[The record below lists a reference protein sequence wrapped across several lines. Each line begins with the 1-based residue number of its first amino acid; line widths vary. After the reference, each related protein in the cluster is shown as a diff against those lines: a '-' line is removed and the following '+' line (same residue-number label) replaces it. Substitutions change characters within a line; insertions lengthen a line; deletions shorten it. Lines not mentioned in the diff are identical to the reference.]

1 MASPDENPKRPII
14 DQIRAASKNSRSSDR
29 DTQSQQDGDPISTRP
44 ADDND
49 ERSDRAKTQEEE
61 NKKLIETIEKKK
73 PNTKQREQV
82 TSPEVNTKPAE
93 HVNSV
98 ICTSNKA
105 DQDAADLKVAQE
117 VRAAND
123 AHRRCQDANR
133 YEQRKKQGAVQT
145 AIIAD
150 RAERELAQAIANR
163 VYLVDPEIDKGY
175 FEAVMFNI
183 HVGLGYNEDTSN
195 NITLPKGTTAEN
207 FAEEVFT
214 EVYDYMQDVLLDDLT
229 KTLGIS
235 KREAKGFVRLGN
247 DLDSELKRIDKK
259 NPEAVANAVQVTR
272 ENEIK
277 YLEKNEGLTRKEA
290 EKEVNPLINK
300 QIDTQSVR
308 NIDENL
314 GDTEP
319 NISNEDA
326 LKKTQGTAQT
336 QKGLAKGL
344 NIKGNQEDY
353 NSFIDF
359 AYKDDQIEEQISK
372 DHTEKVVTETKPEMT
387 GADRVSYTK
396 RYLLRAAMIGS
407 RLASGEITSY
417 GEAIKGLNNDPTSKI
432 SQEELDKEVA
442 ADRDANKTLDKYNA
456 NEKHKPESR
465 KSQENSP
472 TTNKPT
478 PDSKIDRSPDS
489 TPANTKENQKPLHSE
504 GLDTH
509 RKEAD
514 KAVKR
519 SEEQVEKVEK
529 PSTPPPSAPP
539 LETTPSAPPP
549 PGV

>member
-1 MASPDENPKRPII
+1 MASPDVNPKRPII

-29 DTQSQQDGDPISTRP
+29 GTQNQQDGDPISKRP

-49 ERSDRAKTQEEE
+49 VRSDRANKQEEE
-61 NKKLIETIEKKK
+61 NEKLKKTIEKKK

-123 AHRRCQDANR
+123 AHRRCQDANIYR
-133 YEQRKKQGAVQT
+133 QRQKQGAVQT
-145 AIIAD
+145 AIIAYQ
-150 RAERELAQAIANR
+150 AERELAQAIANR
-163 VYLVDPEIDKGY
+163 VYLVDPDIDKGY
-175 FEAVMFNI
+175 FEAVMFSV

-195 NITLPKGTTAEN
+195 NIALPEGTTAEN

-214 EVYDYMQDVLLDDLT
+214 EVYDYMQDVLLDDLA
-229 KTLGIS
+229 KTIGIP
-235 KREAKGFVRLGN
+235 KEKAKDFVRLGN
-247 DLDSELKRIDKK
+247 DLDSGLKEIDK
-259 NPEAVANAVQVTR
+259 NDPERVSSKVKETRDRRVAHLESEGVTR
-272 ENEIK
+272 ED
-277 YLEKNEGLTRKEA
+277 A
-290 EKEVNPLINK
+290 EKEVDLQMNK
-300 QIDTQSVR
+300 QLDLQSVR

-326 LKKTQGTAQT
+326 LKKTQDTAQT
-336 QKGLAKGL
+336 QKGLAKGR
-344 NIKGNQEDY
+344 NIKGNQKDY

-359 AYKDDQIEEQISK
+359 AYNDDQIEEQISK
-372 DHTEKVVTETKPEMT
+372 DHTEKVVTKTKPEMT

-407 RLASGEITSY
+407 RLASGEIRTID
-417 GEAIKGLNNDPTSKI
+417 EAIDGLNKDPTSKI

-442 ADRDANKTLDKYNA
+442 ANREANKTQDKYNA

-514 KAVKR
+514 KAVTR
-519 SEEQVEKVEK
+519 SKKQVEKVEK
-529 PSTPPPSAPP
+529 PSAPPPSAPP

-549 PGV
+549 P